1 MGMFFKKKI
10 IGQYPH
16 EVLRK
21 DWENVMDALFRNT
34 IANNAKG
41 VAIICNT
48 NRQDPT
54 DGAGTVQQELVYHIR
69 KQRIDE
75 VRKGLKKLDT
85 AHFENIFKNY
95 FDSSQKSLDFY
106 RIKNILA
113 KEIIVYP
120 LVHGED
126 KKGLLVFDHP
136 ISDSNSVHLMQV
148 IKDVLNNPEV
158 QSAPPPEE
166 ESPSEEEEEKD

>member
-75 VRKGLKKLDT
+75 VTKKSGFL
-85 AHFENIFKNY
+85 
-95 FDSSQKSLDFY
+95 S
-106 RIKNILA
+106 
-113 KEIIVYP
+113 
-120 LVHGED
+120 D
-126 KKGLLVFDHP
+126 KKHTRQRNYRLSSGAWRG
-136 ISDSNSVHLMQV
+136 Q
-148 IKDVLNNPEV
+148 KR
-158 QSAPPPEE
+158 SACLR
-166 ESPSEEEEEKD
+166 SPYFRQ